1 MYAFLAG
8 ESYTQ
13 RITGII
19 DDFCETLWNVRQVQA
34 YQALSTIHRMIILR

>member
-8 ESYTQ
+8 ESSTQ

-19 DDFCETLWNVRQVQA
+19 DDFCETLWNVRQVPQA
-34 YQALSTIHRMIILR
+34 HQALSTIHRMIR